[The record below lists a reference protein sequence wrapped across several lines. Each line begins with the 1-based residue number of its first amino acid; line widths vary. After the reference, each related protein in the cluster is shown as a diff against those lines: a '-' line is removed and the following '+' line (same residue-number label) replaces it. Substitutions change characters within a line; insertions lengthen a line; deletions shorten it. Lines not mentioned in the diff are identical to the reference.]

1 MATES
6 TQAATMTVSELLGK
20 LENSRLTANHYK
32 LITTA
37 MLGDMLEFFDYWII
51 GFILAF
57 IVIPWKLSFGA
68 TAVVLLSAGVGSL
81 MGAFFFGHLAY
92 RIGRIPVLMIC
103 TVTFTVPSGI
113 MYWTPEY
120 TVRHVCILVCRCKL

>member
-6 TQAATMTVSELLGK
+6 AQAATMTVSELLGK

-68 TAVVLLSAGVGSL
+68 TAIVLLSAGVGSL
-81 MGAFFFGHLAY
+81 MGAFFFGHLAD
-92 RIGRIPVLMIC
+92 RIGRERL
-103 TVTFTVPSGI
+103 
-113 MYWTPEY
+113 E
-120 TVRHVCILVCRCKL
+120 VRVDYRVERNVGEGALSSSLSEESSF